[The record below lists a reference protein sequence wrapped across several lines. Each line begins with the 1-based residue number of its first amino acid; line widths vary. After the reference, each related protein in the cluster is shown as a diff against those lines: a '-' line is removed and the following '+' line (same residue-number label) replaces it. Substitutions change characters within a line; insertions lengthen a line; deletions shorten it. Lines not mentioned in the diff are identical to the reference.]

1 MSKSGRTAR
10 PYALVAM
17 VFLFTSIIEF
27 IVLRTPSF
35 SIRLLEK
42 GFEGSAYGISFKEK
56 LSGLP
61 NRSNSSDHC
70 RETETKNYD
79 ARAGYAGPVAN
90 VGPKPHTDM
99 SGKNFPSLMP
109 PR

>member
-1 MSKSGRTAR
+1 
-10 PYALVAM
+10 M

-56 LSGLP
+56 LSGHP
-61 NRSNSSDHC
+61 SQSNGSDHR
-70 RETETKNYD
+70 RETKIKNCD
-79 ARAGYAGPVAN
+79 ARAGHVSPIAN
-90 VGPKPHTDM
+90 VGPEPRTDM
-99 SGKNFPSLMP
+99 SGKSFPSLIP